1 MIDTGSVE
9 RVLGSLERL
18 APDEGA
24 VLAGFRQRVALRRR
38 RRQVASV
45 VGVAGTATAVAAG
58 VVFALPDR
66 AADPGG
72 TPTVSAASPPASS
85 SPPSSSK
92 AQTVLPAPELP
103 FTVAWL
109 PPGYTLARWDV
120 SDAVT
125 YAYYETEPDAQT
137 GEVPTIMVGAS
148 AARTEDPAG
157 AVSEPTTIGGHPGV
171 LQRMTIGTQF
181 MWQFPGGPWVV
192 VGTRDEMSE
201 DRLRRVAESVALRP
215 TPLAVAVGLTRLP
228 NGYRLARSSDQGVE
242 SVMLTL
248 CRAGVDPVG
257 PVGDQCL
264 DVRVVEGTAPTE
276 IPKRDGTKMDMEP
289 VDREEVVDG
298 VLTRATA
305 DGKTVVAQVGEEHW
319 VEVSTMAGDTSLLRP
334 VAAATVATP

>member
-9 RVLGSLERL
+9 RALGSLERL
-18 APDEGA
+18 APDEGE

-45 VGVAGTATAVAAG
+45 VGVAGTATAVAVG

-66 AADPGG
+66 GADPGG
-72 TPTVSAASPPASS
+72 TSTVSAASPPASS
-85 SPPSSSK
+85 SPPSSK
-92 AQTVLPAPELP
+92 AEPVLPAPELP

-137 GEVPTIMVGAS
+137 GEIPTIMVGAS
-148 AARTEDPAG
+148 AARPEDPAG

-201 DRLRRVAESVALRP
+201 DQLRRVAESVALRP
-215 TPLAVAVGLTRLP
+215 TSLAVAVGLTRLP

-248 CRAGVDPVG
+248 CREGVDPMG

-264 DVRVVEGTAPTE
+264 DVRVMGGTAPTE
-276 IPKRDGTKMDMEP
+276 LPKRDGTKMDMEP

-319 VEVSTMAGDTSLLRP
+319 VEVSTLAGDTSLLRS

>member
-9 RVLGSLERL
+9 RALGSLERL

-38 RRQVASV
+38 RRQVAGV
-45 VGVAGTATAVAAG
+45 VGVAGTATAVAVG

-66 AADPGG
+66 GTDRGG
-72 TPTVSAASPPASS
+72 TPTVSAASPPASP
-85 SPPSSSK
+85 SPPSSK
-92 AQTVLPAPELP
+92 AETVLPAPELP

-120 SDAVT
+120 SDAGT
-125 YAYYETEPDAQT
+125 YAYYEAEPDART
-137 GEVPTIMVGAS
+137 GTTPTIMVGAS
-148 AARTEDPAG
+148 TARPEDPGG
-157 AVSEPTTIGGHPGV
+157 AVAEPTTIGGHPGV

-201 DRLRRVAESVALRP
+201 DQLRRVAESVARRP
-215 TPLAVAVGLTRLP
+215 TSLAVAVGLTRLP
-228 NGYRLARSSDQGVE
+228 DGYRLARSSDQGAE

-248 CRAGVDPVG
+248 CREGVDPMG

-264 DVRVVEGTAPTE
+264 DVRVMDGTAPTE
-276 IPKRDGTKMDMEP
+276 LPNRDGTKMDTAP
-289 VDREEVVDG
+289 LDREKVVDG

-319 VEVSTMAGDTSLLRP
+319 VEVSTIAGDTSLLRS
-334 VAAATVATP
+334 VAAATVVTP